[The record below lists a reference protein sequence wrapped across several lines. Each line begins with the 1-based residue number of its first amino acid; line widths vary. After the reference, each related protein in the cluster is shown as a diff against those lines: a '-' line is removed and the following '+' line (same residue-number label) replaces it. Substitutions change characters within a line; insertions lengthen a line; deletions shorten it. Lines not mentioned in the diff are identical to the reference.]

1 MFLSLG
7 EIMLRFCSGELPL
20 RAAKTFHFSEGG
32 GEYNI
37 ARSLSRSFG
46 ESTGIATAMVDNE
59 IGHLVHHLILSSG
72 VDTSNIIWRKFDG
85 VGRECRNPLYFAERG
100 FGYRSPKATMDRGHS
115 APAQLAPGDFDWDTL
130 FSSGDITWFHT
141 GGIFAGLSEST
152 SELALEAIQCA
163 RKHGITTSYDPNYRE
178 SLWMSRGGPKAAAEV
193 NRAMAQHTDVL
204 LGVSPI
210 FHEAHPPLECRELI
224 SLMED
229 TAAQLPSV
237 KTIAASSRV
246 IHSASMHDYCAK
258 VWHNGEIY
266 HSDQYKNAQ
275 VLDRIGSGDAFGAGM
290 IYGLMHGKAPDE
302 AANIGCANAVLTMST
317 PCDSTLCSKK
327 EILSLAATST
337 SHELR

>member
-1 MFLSLG
+1 
-7 EIMLRFCSGELPL
+7 MLRFCSGERPL
-20 RAAKTFHFSEGG
+20 RAASSFTFSEGG

-46 ESTGIATAMVDNE
+46 EPASVATALVDNE
-59 IGHLVHHLILSSG
+59 IGHLIHHLILSSG
-72 VDTSNIIWRKFDG
+72 VDTSNIIWRDFDG

-130 FSSGDITWFHT
+130 FSSGQITWFHT

-152 SELALEAIQCA
+152 SALAQEAIQCA

-178 SLWMSRGGPKAAAEV
+178 SLWRSRGGPKAAAEV
-193 NRAMAQHTDVL
+193 NRAMAQHADVL
-204 LGVSPI
+204 FGVSPI
-210 FHEAHPPLECRELI
+210 FHEANPPLECPELI
-224 SLMED
+224 SLMKD

-246 IHSASMHDYCAK
+246 IHSSSVHDYRAK
-258 VWHNGEIY
+258 IWHDGEIY
-266 HSDQYKNAQ
+266 HSEHYNRAQ
-275 VLDRIGSGDAFGAGM
+275 VLDRIGSGDAFGAGV
-290 IYGLMHGKAPDE
+290 IYALMNGKSPEE

-317 PCDSTLCSKK
+317 PGDATLCSKK
-327 EILSLAATST
+327 EILSLAANPT